1 MIFATFASTTNPKSP
16 PKAVFYTL
24 CNGKF
29 PHNNKTITFN
39 RQTAMNVAI
48 IKYNAGNIFS
58 VDCAL
63 RRIGVTAEIT
73 DNPEKIRKADK
84 VIFPGVGEA
93 SSAMAHLRANRLDDV
108 IRNLSQPL
116 LGICIGQQLLCTH
129 SEEGDTDCIGIFDVP
144 VKRFQPSE
152 GLKIPHMGWNQLQVT
167 EENPLLPQALDRHFV
182 YYVHSF
188 YVPLNSWTIAKTEY
202 IGEFSAAMR
211 KDNFFATQFHPE
223 KSGGIGEQILKNFI
237 EL

>member
-1 MIFATFASTTNPKSP
+1 
-16 PKAVFYTL
+16 
-24 CNGKF
+24 
-29 PHNNKTITFN
+29 
-39 RQTAMNVAI
+39 MNVAI

-73 DNPEKIRKADK
+73 DDPEIISKADK

-93 SSAMAHLRANRLDDV
+93 SSAMTHLRHHRLDEV

-116 LGICIGQQLLCTH
+116 LGICIGQQLLCAH

-144 VKRFQPSE
+144 VKRFQPSAD
-152 GLKIPHMGWNQLQVT
+152 GLKIPHMGWNRVKLT
-167 EENPLLPQALDRHFV
+167 TENPLLTEALDNNFV

-188 YVPLNSWTIAKTEY
+188 YVPLNCWTIAKTKY

-223 KSGGIGEQILKNFI
+223 KSGDVGERILKNFI

>member
-1 MIFATFASTTNPKSP
+1 
-16 PKAVFYTL
+16 
-24 CNGKF
+24 
-29 PHNNKTITFN
+29 
-39 RQTAMNVAI
+39 MNVAI

-73 DNPEKIRKADK
+73 DDPEKIRKADK

-93 SSAMAHLRANRLDDV
+93 SSAMAHLRHHRLDEV

-116 LGICIGQQLLCTH
+116 LGICIGQQLLCAH

-144 VKRFQPSE
+144 VKRFQPSAD
-152 GLKIPHMGWNQLQVT
+152 GLKIPHMGWNRVKLT
-167 EENPLLPQALDRHFV
+167 TENPLLTEALDNNFV

-188 YVPLNSWTIAKTEY
+188 YVPLNCWTIAKTKY

-223 KSGGIGEQILKNFI
+223 KSGDVGERILKNFI

>member
-1 MIFATFASTTNPKSP
+1 
-16 PKAVFYTL
+16 
-24 CNGKF
+24 
-29 PHNNKTITFN
+29 
-39 RQTAMNVAI
+39 MNVAI

-73 DNPEKIRKADK
+73 DDPEKIRKADK

-93 SSAMAHLRANRLDDV
+93 SSAMAHLRHHRLDEV

-116 LGICIGQQLLCTH
+116 LGICIGQQLLCAH

-144 VKRFQPSE
+144 VKRFQPSAD
-152 GLKIPHMGWNQLQVT
+152 GLKIPHMGWNRVQLT
-167 EENPLLPQALDRHFV
+167 TENPLLTEALDNNFV

-188 YVPLNSWTIAKTEY
+188 YVPLNCWTIAKTEY

-211 KDNFFATQFHPE
+211 KDNFFCHTVPPGKKWRRRRTNFKEFH
-223 KSGGIGEQILKNFI
+223 
-237 EL
+237 

>member
-1 MIFATFASTTNPKSP
+1 
-16 PKAVFYTL
+16 
-24 CNGKF
+24 
-29 PHNNKTITFN
+29 
-39 RQTAMNVAI
+39 MNVAI

-63 RRIGVTAEIT
+63 RRIGITAEIT
-73 DNPEKIRKADK
+73 DDPEKIRKADK

-93 SSAMAHLRANRLDDV
+93 SSAMAHLRHHRLDEV

-116 LGICIGQQLLCTH
+116 LGICIGQQLLCAH

-144 VKRFQPSE
+144 VKRFQPSAD
-152 GLKIPHMGWNQLQVT
+152 GLKIPHMGWNRVKLT
-167 EENPLLPQALDRHFV
+167 TENPLLTEALDNNFV

-188 YVPLNSWTIAKTEY
+188 YVPLNCWTIAKTEY

-223 KSGGIGEQILKNFI
+223 KSGDVGEQILKNFI

>member
-1 MIFATFASTTNPKSP
+1 
-16 PKAVFYTL
+16 
-24 CNGKF
+24 
-29 PHNNKTITFN
+29 
-39 RQTAMNVAI
+39 MNVAI

-73 DNPEKIRKADK
+73 DDPEKIRKADK

-93 SSAMAHLRANRLDDV
+93 SSAMAHLRHHRLDEV

-116 LGICIGQQLLCTH
+116 LGICIGQQLLCAH

-144 VKRFQPSE
+144 VKRFQPSAD
-152 GLKIPHMGWNQLQVT
+152 GLKIPHMGWNRVQLT
-167 EENPLLPQALDRHFV
+167 TENPLLTEALDNNFV

-188 YVPLNSWTIAKTEY
+188 YVPLNCWTIAKTEY
-202 IGEFSAAMR
+202 IGEFSTAMR

-223 KSGGIGEQILKNFI
+223 KSGDVGERILKNFI

>member
-1 MIFATFASTTNPKSP
+1 
-16 PKAVFYTL
+16 
-24 CNGKF
+24 
-29 PHNNKTITFN
+29 
-39 RQTAMNVAI
+39 MNVAI

-73 DNPEKIRKADK
+73 DDPEKICKADK

-93 SSAMAHLRANRLDDV
+93 SSAMAHLRHHRLDEV

-116 LGICIGQQLLCTH
+116 LGICIGQQLLCAH

-144 VKRFQPSE
+144 VKRFQPSAD
-152 GLKIPHMGWNQLQVT
+152 GLKIPHMGWNRVKLT
-167 EENPLLPQALDRHFV
+167 TENPLLTEALDNNFV

-188 YVPLNSWTIAKTEY
+188 YVPLNCWTIAKTEY

-223 KSGGIGEQILKNFI
+223 KSGDVGERILKNFI

>member
-1 MIFATFASTTNPKSP
+1 
-16 PKAVFYTL
+16 
-24 CNGKF
+24 
-29 PHNNKTITFN
+29 
-39 RQTAMNVAI
+39 MNVAI

-73 DNPEKIRKADK
+73 DDPEKISKADK

-93 SSAMAHLRANRLDDV
+93 SSAMAHLRHHRLDEV

-116 LGICIGQQLLCTH
+116 LGICIGQQLLCAH

-144 VKRFQPSE
+144 VKRFQPSAD
-152 GLKIPHMGWNQLQVT
+152 GLKIPHMGWNRVQLT
-167 EENPLLPQALDRHFV
+167 TENPLLTEALDNNFV

-188 YVPLNSWTIAKTEY
+188 YVPLNCWTIAKTEY

-223 KSGGIGEQILKNFI
+223 KSGDVGERILKNFI

>member
-1 MIFATFASTTNPKSP
+1 MS
-16 PKAVFYTL
+16 
-24 CNGKF
+24 
-29 PHNNKTITFN
+29 
-39 RQTAMNVAI
+39 VAI

-63 RRIGVTAEIT
+63 RRIGITAEIT
-73 DNPEKIRKADK
+73 DDPEKIRKADK

-93 SSAMAHLRANRLDDV
+93 SSAMAHLRHHRLDEV

-116 LGICIGQQLLCTH
+116 LGICIGQQLLCAH

-144 VKRFQPSE
+144 VKRFQPSAD
-152 GLKIPHMGWNQLQVT
+152 GLKIPHMGWNRVQLT
-167 EENPLLPQALDRHFV
+167 TENPLLTEALDNNFV

-188 YVPLNSWTIAKTEY
+188 YVPLNCWTIAKTEY

-223 KSGGIGEQILKNFI
+223 KSGDVGERILKNFI

>member
-1 MIFATFASTTNPKSP
+1 
-16 PKAVFYTL
+16 
-24 CNGKF
+24 
-29 PHNNKTITFN
+29 
-39 RQTAMNVAI
+39 MNVAI

-63 RRIGVTAEIT
+63 RRIGITTEIT
-73 DNPEKIRKADK
+73 DDPEKIRKADK

-93 SSAMAHLRANRLDDV
+93 SSAMAHLRHHRLDEV

-116 LGICIGQQLLCTH
+116 LGICIGQQLLCAH

-144 VKRFQPSE
+144 VKRFQPSTD
-152 GLKIPHMGWNQLQVT
+152 GLKIPHMGWNRVQFT
-167 EENPLLPQALDRHFV
+167 TENPLLTEALDNNFV

-188 YVPLNSWTIAKTEY
+188 YVPLNCWTIAKTEY

-223 KSGGIGEQILKNFI
+223 KSGDVGERILKNFI

>member
-1 MIFATFASTTNPKSP
+1 
-16 PKAVFYTL
+16 
-24 CNGKF
+24 
-29 PHNNKTITFN
+29 
-39 RQTAMNVAI
+39 MNVAI

-63 RRIGVTAEIT
+63 RRIGITAEIT
-73 DNPEKIRKADK
+73 DDPEKIRKADK
-84 VIFPGVGEA
+84 IIFPGVGEA
-93 SSAMAHLRANRLDDV
+93 SSAMAHLRHHRLDEV

-116 LGICIGQQLLCTH
+116 LGICIGQQLLCAH

-144 VKRFQPSE
+144 VKRFQPSAD
-152 GLKIPHMGWNQLQVT
+152 GLKIPHMGWNRVQLT
-167 EENPLLPQALDRHFV
+167 TENPLLTEALDNNFV

-188 YVPLNSWTIAKTEY
+188 YVPLNCWTIAKTEY

-211 KDNFFATQFHPE
+211 KNNFFATQFHPE
-223 KSGGIGEQILKNFI
+223 KSGDVGERILKNFI

>member
-1 MIFATFASTTNPKSP
+1 
-16 PKAVFYTL
+16 
-24 CNGKF
+24 
-29 PHNNKTITFN
+29 
-39 RQTAMNVAI
+39 MNVAI

-73 DNPEKIRKADK
+73 DDPEKIRKADK

-93 SSAMAHLRANRLDDV
+93 SSAMTHLRHHRLDEV

-116 LGICIGQQLLCTH
+116 LGICIGQQLLCAH

-144 VKRFQPSE
+144 VKRFQPSAD
-152 GLKIPHMGWNQLQVT
+152 GLKIPHMGWNRVQLT
-167 EENPLLPQALDRHFV
+167 TENPLLTEALDNNFV

-188 YVPLNSWTIAKTEY
+188 YVPLNCWTIAKTEY

-211 KDNFFATQFHPE
+211 KDNFFATQFHSE
-223 KSGGIGEQILKNFI
+223 KSGDVGERILKNFI

>member
-1 MIFATFASTTNPKSP
+1 
-16 PKAVFYTL
+16 
-24 CNGKF
+24 
-29 PHNNKTITFN
+29 
-39 RQTAMNVAI
+39 MNVAI

-63 RRIGVTAEIT
+63 RRIGITAEIT
-73 DNPEKIRKADK
+73 DDPEKIRKADK

-93 SSAMAHLRANRLDDV
+93 SSAMAHLRHHRLDEV

-116 LGICIGQQLLCTH
+116 LGICIGQQLLCAH

-144 VKRFQPSE
+144 VKRFQPSAD
-152 GLKIPHMGWNQLQVT
+152 GLKIPHMGWNRVKLT
-167 EENPLLPQALDRHFV
+167 TENPLLTEALDNNFV

-188 YVPLNSWTIAKTEY
+188 YVPLNCWTIAKTEY

-223 KSGGIGEQILKNFI
+223 KSGDTGERILKNFI

>member
-1 MIFATFASTTNPKSP
+1 
-16 PKAVFYTL
+16 
-24 CNGKF
+24 
-29 PHNNKTITFN
+29 
-39 RQTAMNVAI
+39 MNVAI

-63 RRIGVTAEIT
+63 RRIGITAEIT
-73 DNPEKIRKADK
+73 DDPEKIRKADK

-93 SSAMAHLRANRLDDV
+93 SSAMAHLRHHRLDEV

-116 LGICIGQQLLCTH
+116 LGICIGQQLLCAH

-144 VKRFQPSE
+144 VKRFQPSAD
-152 GLKIPHMGWNQLQVT
+152 GLKIPHMGWNRVQLT
-167 EENPLLPQALDRHFV
+167 TENPLLTEALDNNFV

-188 YVPLNSWTIAKTEY
+188 YVPLNCWTTAKTEY

-223 KSGGIGEQILKNFI
+223 KSGDVGERILKNFI

>member
-1 MIFATFASTTNPKSP
+1 
-16 PKAVFYTL
+16 
-24 CNGKF
+24 
-29 PHNNKTITFN
+29 
-39 RQTAMNVAI
+39 MNVAI

-63 RRIGVTAEIT
+63 RRIGITAEIT
-73 DNPEKIRKADK
+73 DDPEKIRKADK

-93 SSAMAHLRANRLDDV
+93 SSAMAHLRHHRLDEV

-116 LGICIGQQLLCTH
+116 LGICIGQQLLCAH

-144 VKRFQPSE
+144 VKRFQPSAD
-152 GLKIPHMGWNQLQVT
+152 GLKIPHMGWNRVKLT
-167 EENPLLPQALDRHFV
+167 TENPLLTEALDNNFV

-188 YVPLNSWTIAKTEY
+188 YVPLNCWTIAKTEY

-211 KDNFFATQFHPE
+211 KNNFFATQFHPE
-223 KSGGIGEQILKNFI
+223 KSGDVGERILKNFI

>member
-1 MIFATFASTTNPKSP
+1 
-16 PKAVFYTL
+16 
-24 CNGKF
+24 
-29 PHNNKTITFN
+29 
-39 RQTAMNVAI
+39 MNVAI

-63 RRIGVTAEIT
+63 RRIGITAEIT
-73 DNPEKIRKADK
+73 DDPEKIRKADK

-93 SSAMAHLRANRLDDV
+93 SSAMAHLRHHRLDEV

-116 LGICIGQQLLCTH
+116 LGICIGQQLLCAH

-144 VKRFQPSE
+144 VKRFHPSADR
-152 GLKIPHMGWNQLQVT
+152 LKIPHMGWNRVQLT
-167 EENPLLPQALDRHFV
+167 TENPLLTEALDNNFV

-188 YVPLNSWTIAKTEY
+188 YVPLNCWTIAKTEY

-223 KSGGIGEQILKNFI
+223 KSGDVGERILKNFI

>member
-1 MIFATFASTTNPKSP
+1 
-16 PKAVFYTL
+16 
-24 CNGKF
+24 
-29 PHNNKTITFN
+29 
-39 RQTAMNVAI
+39 MNVAI

-63 RRIGVTAEIT
+63 RRIGITAEIT
-73 DNPEKIRKADK
+73 DDPEKIRKADK

-93 SSAMAHLRANRLDDV
+93 SSAMAHLRHHRLDEV

-116 LGICIGQQLLCTH
+116 LGICIGQQLLCAH
-129 SEEGDTDCIGIFDVP
+129 SEEGDTDCIGIFDAP
-144 VKRFQPSE
+144 VKRFQPSDD
-152 GLKIPHMGWNQLQVT
+152 GLKIPHMGWNRIQLT
-167 EENPLLPQALDRHFV
+167 TENPLLTEALDNNFV

-188 YVPLNSWTIAKTEY
+188 YVPLNCWTIAKTEY

-223 KSGGIGEQILKNFI
+223 KSGDVGERILKNFI

>member
-1 MIFATFASTTNPKSP
+1 
-16 PKAVFYTL
+16 
-24 CNGKF
+24 
-29 PHNNKTITFN
+29 
-39 RQTAMNVAI
+39 MNVAI

-63 RRIGVTAEIT
+63 RRIGATAEIT
-73 DNPEKIRKADK
+73 DDPEKISKADK

-93 SSAMAHLRANRLDDV
+93 SSAMTHLRHHRLDEV

-116 LGICIGQQLLCTH
+116 LGICIGQQLLCAH

-144 VKRFQPSE
+144 VKRFQPSAD
-152 GLKIPHMGWNQLQVT
+152 GLKIPHMGWNRVKLT
-167 EENPLLPQALDRHFV
+167 TENPLLTEALDNNFV

-188 YVPLNSWTIAKTEY
+188 YVPLNCWTIAKTKY

-223 KSGGIGEQILKNFI
+223 KSGDVGERILKNFI

>member
-1 MIFATFASTTNPKSP
+1 
-16 PKAVFYTL
+16 
-24 CNGKF
+24 
-29 PHNNKTITFN
+29 
-39 RQTAMNVAI
+39 MNVAI

-63 RRIGVTAEIT
+63 RRIGITAEIT
-73 DNPEKIRKADK
+73 DDPEKIRKADK

-93 SSAMAHLRANRLDDV
+93 SSAMAHLRHHRLDEV

-116 LGICIGQQLLCTH
+116 LGICIGQQLLCAH

-144 VKRFQPSE
+144 VKRFQPSAD
-152 GLKIPHMGWNQLQVT
+152 GLKIPHMGWNRVQLT
-167 EENPLLPQALDRHFV
+167 TENPLLTKALDNNFV

-188 YVPLNSWTIAKTEY
+188 YVPLNCWTIAKTGY

-223 KSGGIGEQILKNFI
+223 KSGDIGERILKNFI

>member
-1 MIFATFASTTNPKSP
+1 
-16 PKAVFYTL
+16 
-24 CNGKF
+24 
-29 PHNNKTITFN
+29 
-39 RQTAMNVAI
+39 MNVAI

-63 RRIGVTAEIT
+63 RRIGITAEIT
-73 DNPEKIRKADK
+73 DDPEKIRRADK

-93 SSAMAHLRANRLDDV
+93 SSAMAYLREHRLDEV
-108 IRNLSQPL
+108 IRSLTQPL
-116 LGICIGQQLLCTH
+116 LGICIGLQLLCAH

-144 VKRFQPSE
+144 VKRFQPSAD
-152 GLKIPHMGWNQLQVT
+152 GLKIPHMGWNRVKLT
-167 EENPLLPQALDRHFV
+167 TENPLLTEALDNNFV

-188 YVPLNSWTIAKTEY
+188 YVPLNCWTIAKTKY

-223 KSGGIGEQILKNFI
+223 KSGDTGEQILKNFI

>member
-1 MIFATFASTTNPKSP
+1 
-16 PKAVFYTL
+16 
-24 CNGKF
+24 
-29 PHNNKTITFN
+29 
-39 RQTAMNVAI
+39 MNVAI

-73 DNPEKIRKADK
+73 DDPEKISKADK

-93 SSAMAHLRANRLDDV
+93 SSAMAHLRHHRLDEV

-116 LGICIGQQLLCTH
+116 LGICIGQQLLCAH

-144 VKRFQPSE
+144 VKRFQPSAD
-152 GLKIPHMGWNQLQVT
+152 GLKIPHMGWNRVQLT
-167 EENPLLPQALDRHFV
+167 TENPLLTEALDNNFV

-188 YVPLNSWTIAKTEY
+188 YVPLNYWTIAKTKY

-223 KSGGIGEQILKNFI
+223 KSGDVGERILKNFI

>member
-1 MIFATFASTTNPKSP
+1 MS
-16 PKAVFYTL
+16 
-24 CNGKF
+24 
-29 PHNNKTITFN
+29 
-39 RQTAMNVAI
+39 VAI

-73 DNPEKIRKADK
+73 DDPEKISKADK

-93 SSAMAHLRANRLDDV
+93 SSAMTHLRHHRLDEV

-116 LGICIGQQLLCTH
+116 LGICIGQQLLCAH

-144 VKRFQPSE
+144 VKRFQPSAD
-152 GLKIPHMGWNQLQVT
+152 GLKIPHMGWNRVKLT
-167 EENPLLPQALDRHFV
+167 TENPLLTEALDNNFV

-188 YVPLNSWTIAKTEY
+188 YVPLNCWTIAKTKY

-223 KSGGIGEQILKNFI
+223 KSGDVGERILKNFI

>member
-1 MIFATFASTTNPKSP
+1 
-16 PKAVFYTL
+16 
-24 CNGKF
+24 
-29 PHNNKTITFN
+29 
-39 RQTAMNVAI
+39 MNVAI

-73 DNPEKIRKADK
+73 DDPEKISKADK

-93 SSAMAHLRANRLDDV
+93 SSAMTHLRHHRLDEV

-116 LGICIGQQLLCTH
+116 LGICIGQQLLCAH
-129 SEEGDTDCIGIFDVP
+129 SEEGNTDCIGIFDVP
-144 VKRFQPSE
+144 VKRFQPSAD
-152 GLKIPHMGWNQLQVT
+152 GLKIPHMGWNRVKLT
-167 EENPLLPQALDRHFV
+167 TENPLLTEALDNNFV

-188 YVPLNSWTIAKTEY
+188 YVPLNCWTIAKTKY

-223 KSGGIGEQILKNFI
+223 KSGDVGERILKNFI

>member
-1 MIFATFASTTNPKSP
+1 
-16 PKAVFYTL
+16 
-24 CNGKF
+24 
-29 PHNNKTITFN
+29 
-39 RQTAMNVAI
+39 MNVAI

-73 DNPEKIRKADK
+73 DDPEKIRKADK

-93 SSAMAHLRANRLDDV
+93 SSAMAHLRHHRLDEV

-116 LGICIGQQLLCTH
+116 LGICIGQQLLCAH

-144 VKRFQPSE
+144 VKRFQPSAD
-152 GLKIPHMGWNQLQVT
+152 GLKIPHMGWNRIQLT
-167 EENPLLPQALDRHFV
+167 TENPLLTETLDNNFV

-188 YVPLNSWTIAKTEY
+188 YVPLNCWTIAKTEY

-223 KSGGIGEQILKNFI
+223 KSGDVGERILKNFI

>member
-1 MIFATFASTTNPKSP
+1 
-16 PKAVFYTL
+16 
-24 CNGKF
+24 
-29 PHNNKTITFN
+29 
-39 RQTAMNVAI
+39 MNVAI

-73 DNPEKIRKADK
+73 DDPEKIRKADK

-93 SSAMAHLRANRLDDV
+93 SSAMAHLRHHRLDEV

-116 LGICIGQQLLCTH
+116 LGICIGQQLLCAH

-144 VKRFQPSE
+144 VKRFQPSAD
-152 GLKIPHMGWNQLQVT
+152 GLKIPHMGWNRVQLT
-167 EENPLLPQALDRHFV
+167 TENPLLTEVLDNNFV

-188 YVPLNSWTIAKTEY
+188 YVPLNCWTIAKTEY
-202 IGEFSAAMR
+202 IDEFSAAMR

-223 KSGGIGEQILKNFI
+223 KSGDVGERILKNFI

>member
-1 MIFATFASTTNPKSP
+1 
-16 PKAVFYTL
+16 
-24 CNGKF
+24 
-29 PHNNKTITFN
+29 
-39 RQTAMNVAI
+39 MNVAI

-63 RRIGVTAEIT
+63 RRIGITAEIT
-73 DNPEKIRKADK
+73 DDPEKIRKADK

-93 SSAMAHLRANRLDDV
+93 SSAMAHLRHHRLDEV

-116 LGICIGQQLLCTH
+116 LGICIGQQLLCAH
-129 SEEGDTDCIGIFDVP
+129 SEEGDTDCICIFDVP
-144 VKRFQPSE
+144 VKRFQPSAD
-152 GLKIPHMGWNQLQVT
+152 GLKIPHMGWNRVQLT
-167 EENPLLPQALDRHFV
+167 TENPLLTEALDNNFV

-188 YVPLNSWTIAKTEY
+188 YVPLNCWTIAKTEY

-223 KSGGIGEQILKNFI
+223 KSGDVGERILKNFI

>member
-1 MIFATFASTTNPKSP
+1 
-16 PKAVFYTL
+16 
-24 CNGKF
+24 
-29 PHNNKTITFN
+29 
-39 RQTAMNVAI
+39 MNVAI

-73 DNPEKIRKADK
+73 DDPEKISKADK

-93 SSAMAHLRANRLDDV
+93 SSAMTHLRHHRLDEV

-116 LGICIGQQLLCTH
+116 LGICIGQQLLCAH

-144 VKRFQPSE
+144 VKRFQPSAD
-152 GLKIPHMGWNQLQVT
+152 GLKIPHMGWNRVKLT
-167 EENPLLPQALDRHFV
+167 TENPLLTQALDNNFV

-188 YVPLNSWTIAKTEY
+188 YVPLNCWTIAKTKY

-223 KSGGIGEQILKNFI
+223 KSGDVGERILKNFI

>member
-1 MIFATFASTTNPKSP
+1 
-16 PKAVFYTL
+16 
-24 CNGKF
+24 
-29 PHNNKTITFN
+29 
-39 RQTAMNVAI
+39 MNVAI

-63 RRIGVTAEIT
+63 RRIGITAEIT
-73 DNPEKIRKADK
+73 DDPEKIRKADK

-93 SSAMAHLRANRLDDV
+93 SSAMAHLRHHRLDEV

-116 LGICIGQQLLCTH
+116 LGICIGQQLLCAH

-144 VKRFQPSE
+144 VKRFHPSAD
-152 GLKIPHMGWNQLQVT
+152 GLKIPHMGWNRVQLT
-167 EENPLLPQALDRHFV
+167 TENPLLTEALDNNFV

-188 YVPLNSWTIAKTEY
+188 YVPLNCWTIAKTEY

-223 KSGGIGEQILKNFI
+223 KSGDVGERILKNFI

>member
-1 MIFATFASTTNPKSP
+1 
-16 PKAVFYTL
+16 
-24 CNGKF
+24 
-29 PHNNKTITFN
+29 
-39 RQTAMNVAI
+39 MNVAI

-63 RRIGVTAEIT
+63 RRIGVSAEIT
-73 DNPEKIRKADK
+73 DDPEKIRKADK

-93 SSAMAHLRANRLDDV
+93 SSAMAHLRHHRLDEV

-116 LGICIGQQLLCTH
+116 LGICIGQQLLCAH

-144 VKRFQPSE
+144 VKRFQPSAD
-152 GLKIPHMGWNQLQVT
+152 GLKIPHMGWNRIQLT
-167 EENPLLPQALDRHFV
+167 TENPLLTEALDNNFV

-188 YVPLNSWTIAKTEY
+188 YVPLNCWTIAKTEY

-223 KSGGIGEQILKNFI
+223 KSGDVGERILKNFI

>member
-1 MIFATFASTTNPKSP
+1 
-16 PKAVFYTL
+16 
-24 CNGKF
+24 
-29 PHNNKTITFN
+29 
-39 RQTAMNVAI
+39 MNVAI

-73 DNPEKIRKADK
+73 DDPEKISKADK

-93 SSAMAHLRANRLDDV
+93 SSAMAHLRHHRLDEV

-116 LGICIGQQLLCTH
+116 LGICIGQQLLCAH

-144 VKRFQPSE
+144 VKRFQPSAD
-152 GLKIPHMGWNQLQVT
+152 GLKIPHMGWNRVKLT
-167 EENPLLPQALDRHFV
+167 TENPLLTEALDNNFV

-188 YVPLNSWTIAKTEY
+188 YVPLNCWTIAKTKY

-223 KSGGIGEQILKNFI
+223 KSGDVGERILKNFI

>member
-1 MIFATFASTTNPKSP
+1 
-16 PKAVFYTL
+16 
-24 CNGKF
+24 
-29 PHNNKTITFN
+29 
-39 RQTAMNVAI
+39 MNVAI

-73 DNPEKIRKADK
+73 DDPEIISKADK

-93 SSAMAHLRANRLDDV
+93 SSAMTHLRHHRLDEV

-116 LGICIGQQLLCTH
+116 LGICIGQQLLCAH
-129 SEEGDTDCIGIFDVP
+129 SEEGDTDSIGIFDVP
-144 VKRFQPSE
+144 VKRFQPSAD
-152 GLKIPHMGWNQLQVT
+152 GLKIPHMGWNRVKLT
-167 EENPLLPQALDRHFV
+167 TENPLLTEALDNNFV

-188 YVPLNSWTIAKTEY
+188 YVPLNCWTIAKTKY

-223 KSGGIGEQILKNFI
+223 KSSEAGLKILENFVRLGR
-237 EL
+237 EGN

>member
-1 MIFATFASTTNPKSP
+1 
-16 PKAVFYTL
+16 
-24 CNGKF
+24 
-29 PHNNKTITFN
+29 
-39 RQTAMNVAI
+39 MNVAI

-63 RRIGVTAEIT
+63 RRIGITAEIT
-73 DNPEKIRKADK
+73 DDPEKIRKADK

-93 SSAMAHLRANRLDDV
+93 SSAMAHLRHHRLDEV

-116 LGICIGQQLLCTH
+116 LGICIGQQLLCAH

-144 VKRFQPSE
+144 VKRFQPSAD
-152 GLKIPHMGWNQLQVT
+152 GLKIPHMGWNRIQLT
-167 EENPLLPQALDRHFV
+167 TENPLLTEALDNNFV

-188 YVPLNSWTIAKTEY
+188 YVPLNCWTIAKTEY

-223 KSGGIGEQILKNFI
+223 KSGDVGERILKNFI

>member
-1 MIFATFASTTNPKSP
+1 
-16 PKAVFYTL
+16 
-24 CNGKF
+24 
-29 PHNNKTITFN
+29 
-39 RQTAMNVAI
+39 MNVAI

-73 DNPEKIRKADK
+73 DDPEKIRKADK

-93 SSAMAHLRANRLDDV
+93 SSAMAHLRHHRLDEV

-116 LGICIGQQLLCTH
+116 LGICIGQQLLCAH

-144 VKRFQPSE
+144 VKRFQPSAD
-152 GLKIPHMGWNQLQVT
+152 GLKIPHMGWNRVKLT
-167 EENPLLPQALDRHFV
+167 TENPLLTEALDNNFV

-188 YVPLNSWTIAKTEY
+188 YVPLNCWTIAKTKY
-202 IGEFSAAMR
+202 IGEVSAAMR

-223 KSGGIGEQILKNFI
+223 KSGDVGERILKNFI

>member
-1 MIFATFASTTNPKSP
+1 
-16 PKAVFYTL
+16 
-24 CNGKF
+24 
-29 PHNNKTITFN
+29 
-39 RQTAMNVAI
+39 MNVAI

-73 DNPEKIRKADK
+73 DDPEKISKADK

-93 SSAMAHLRANRLDDV
+93 SSAMTHLRHHRLDEV

-116 LGICIGQQLLCTH
+116 LGICIGQQLLCAH

-144 VKRFQPSE
+144 VKRFQPSAD
-152 GLKIPHMGWNQLQVT
+152 GLKIPHMGWNRVKLT
-167 EENPLLPQALDRHFV
+167 TENPLLTEALDNNFV

-188 YVPLNSWTIAKTEY
+188 YVPLNCWTIAKTKY

-223 KSGGIGEQILKNFI
+223 KSGDVGERILKNFI

>member
-1 MIFATFASTTNPKSP
+1 
-16 PKAVFYTL
+16 
-24 CNGKF
+24 
-29 PHNNKTITFN
+29 
-39 RQTAMNVAI
+39 MNVAI

-73 DNPEKIRKADK
+73 DDPEKIRKADK

-93 SSAMAHLRANRLDDV
+93 SSAMAHLRHHRLDEV

-116 LGICIGQQLLCTH
+116 LGICIGQQLLCAH

-144 VKRFQPSE
+144 VKRFHPSADE
-152 GLKIPHMGWNQLQVT
+152 LKIPHMGWNRIQLMT
-167 EENPLLPQALDRHFV
+167 ENPLLTEALDNNFV

-188 YVPLNSWTIAKTEY
+188 YVPLNCWTIAKTEY

-223 KSGGIGEQILKNFI
+223 KSGDVGERILKNFI

>member
-1 MIFATFASTTNPKSP
+1 
-16 PKAVFYTL
+16 
-24 CNGKF
+24 
-29 PHNNKTITFN
+29 
-39 RQTAMNVAI
+39 MNVAI

-63 RRIGVTAEIT
+63 RRIGITAEIT
-73 DNPEKIRKADK
+73 DDPEKIRKADK

-93 SSAMAHLRANRLDDV
+93 SSAMAHLRHHRLDEV

-116 LGICIGQQLLCTH
+116 LGICIGQQLLCAH

-144 VKRFQPSE
+144 VKRFQPSAD
-152 GLKIPHMGWNQLQVT
+152 GLKIPHMGWNRVQLT
-167 EENPLLPQALDRHFV
+167 TENPLLTEALDNNFV

-188 YVPLNSWTIAKTEY
+188 YVPLNCWTIAKTEY

-223 KSGGIGEQILKNFI
+223 KSGDVGERILKNFI